1 MVSREIFI
9 GLDASTTSAK
19 AVAWD
24 SSGRALGEGRREIPL
39 SNPAPGRYE
48 QDPADWWRAAA
59 FALKELG
66 ARVDLGRAAALAVS
80 NQRETVG
87 FFTPE
92 GESVHPAI
100 VWLDERC
107 ADAVESF
114 ANQVGAEAIHD
125 ITGKHPD
132 ITPVAYRLAWMRDH
146 QPEVLRRTGMFADVQ
161 AVLVFRLT
169 GEFATSWTSADP
181 MGYWD
186 LRRRE
191 WSAPILAALEISA
204 DRLPRAG
211 RPGTTLGEV
220 SPAAA
225 AETGLPAGTPVAAG
239 GGDGQCAGLG
249 AEVIRPGAAYL
260 NIGTAIVLGA
270 HQSGFARGD
279 AWRTMTAM
287 TGDGFIM
294 ESCLR
299 AGTFLLNWLVCDIF
313 GFSGDAADF
322 AGLEEKAARLPPGGG
337 GELLL
342 PHWSGAM
349 NPHWDSAAK
358 GAVAGLSGATRRE
371 HLYRAALEGAALEKA
386 MCVELL
392 ERETGVAIEEFRVV
406 GGGARSDLW
415 CQIFADALGK
425 NIRRLDTVE
434 ASALG
439 AGMAAAAGCGFFASI
454 PEAAAAMGGKT
465 AAVFRP
471 RADLAERYRELAAR
485 HRRMYPAVRGVF
497 HGT

>member
-1 MVSREIFI
+1 MNRDIFI

-24 SSGRALGEGRREIPL
+24 AAGRALGEGRRDIPL

-48 QDPADWWRAAA
+48 QNPEDWWRASAA
-59 FALKELG
+59 ALKELS
-66 ARVDLGRAAALAVS
+66 AQVDLSRAAALAIS

-87 FFTPE
+87 FFTRK

-107 ADAVESF
+107 ADAVAGF
-114 ANQVGAEAIHD
+114 ADEVGADSIHE

-132 ITPVAYRLAWMRDH
+132 ITPVVYRLAWLRDNL
-146 QPEVLRRTGMFADVQ
+146 PEVLKKTEVFADAQ
-161 AVLVFRLT
+161 AALVFRLT

-186 LRRRE
+186 IRRRE
-191 WSAPILAALEISA
+191 WSAPILAALGIPA
-204 DRLPRAG
+204 DRFPRAE
-211 RPGTTLGEV
+211 RPGALLGEI

-225 AETGLPAGTPVAAG
+225 AETGVPAGTPVAAG

-249 AEVIRPGAAYL
+249 ADVIRPGAAYL
-260 NIGTAIVLGA
+260 NIGTAIVFGA
-270 HQSGFARGD
+270 HQSDYARGD

-299 AGTFLLNWLVCDIF
+299 SGAFLLNWLVCDIF
-313 GFSGDAADF
+313 GLSGAADDF
-322 AGLEEKAARLPPGGG
+322 AELEKNAARLPPGGG

-358 GAVAGLSGATRRE
+358 GAIAGLSGGTRRE
-371 HLYRAALEGAALEKA
+371 HLYRAALEGAALDQA
-386 MCVELL
+386 MCAELL
-392 ERETGVAIEEFRVV
+392 EKETGVTIEEFRAV
-406 GGGARSDLW
+406 GGGAQSDLW
-415 CQIFADALGK
+415 CQIFADAAGK

-439 AGMAAAAGCGFFASI
+439 AGMSAAAGCGFFPSL
-454 PEAAAAMGGKT
+454 PEAAAAMRGKT
-465 AAVFRP
+465 AAMFRP
-471 RADLAERYRELAAR
+471 RPECAGQYRELAFR
-485 HRRMYPAVRGVF
+485 HRRMYPALRGVF
-497 HGT
+497 HGN